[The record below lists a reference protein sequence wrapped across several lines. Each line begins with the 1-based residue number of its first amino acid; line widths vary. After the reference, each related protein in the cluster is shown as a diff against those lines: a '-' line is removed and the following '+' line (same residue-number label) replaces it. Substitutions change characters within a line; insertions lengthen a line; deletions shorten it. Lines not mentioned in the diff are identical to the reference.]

1 MYGNA
6 YSQTDDTQQQV
17 LLPADLLE
25 QVDER
30 LSPQLENRNEFVKA
44 ALRHFLTHF
53 NNSTPSRHTPADKIY
68 EDVA

>member
-1 MYGNA
+1 MYGNV

-17 LLPADLLE
+17 MLPADLLE

-30 LSPQLENRNEFVKA
+30 LNPELKDRNEFVKA
-44 ALRHFLTHF
+44 ALRHFLAHF
-53 NNSTPSRHTPADKIY
+53 NTPRPTRHAVSDKIY